1 MDDQADISKS
11 KIPIVE
17 GEFSDESSVPV
28 AYTTTGTN
36 QGELVVNL
44 GNLINA
50 NLKELGSLETQMG
63 QQKEMIDNVLQNDA
77 TYKQHEEQAK
87 EATRVKSNT
96 KKEIFKRTDVAHV
109 VIKLSELKENVR
121 DTKEELSQYLQEYA
135 KISEQNHFE
144 STDGIIHEIVYTARL
159 RKKAA

>member
-1 MDDQADISKS
+1 MDDQDI
-11 KIPIVE
+11 IEEPQIIE
-17 GEFSDESSVPV
+17 GEVTEEASVP
-28 AYTTTGTN
+28 TSFTPTGDN

-50 NLKELGSLETQMG
+50 NLKELENIEVQMN

-87 EATRVKSNT
+87 EATRIKSNT
-96 KKEIFKRTDVAHV
+96 KKEIFKRSDVSHV
-109 VIKLSELKENVR
+109 VAKLTELKENIR

-135 KISEQNHFE
+135 RISEQNHFE
-144 STDGIIHEIVYTARL
+144 SEDGTIHEIVYTAHL
-159 RKKAA
+159 RKKSA

>member
-1 MDDQADISKS
+1 MDDQDDILKTNE
-11 KIPIVE
+11 PIIE
-17 GEFSDESSVPV
+17 GEIEEVAAPGAFSE
-28 AYTTTGTN
+28 TGDN

-50 NLKELGSLETQMG
+50 NLKELENIEIQMN
-63 QQKEMIDNVLQNDA
+63 QQKEMVDNVLQNDS

-96 KKEIFKRTDVAHV
+96 KKEIFKRSDVAHV
-109 VIKLSELKENVR
+109 VAKLAELKENLR
-121 DTKEELSQYLQEYA
+121 DTKEELSQYLQEYSR
-135 KISEQNHFE
+135 ISEQNSFE
-144 STDGIIHEIVYTARL
+144 SEDGTIHEIVYTAHL